1 MLPCADTILDF
12 RFWSLGL
19 IFLPCSSASN
29 CILNLSKDKGKVNP
43 TEASLFCAIEIL
55 PVVSENKESY

>member
-19 IFLPCSSASN
+19 IFLPCSSTPS
-29 CILNLSKDKGKVNP
+29 CILDLSKGKVKVNP

-55 PVVSENKESY
+55 PVLSENKESY